1 MVQRPKHRDKRG
13 NTSGGSSTGRSGT
26 KRGGTKNTADPDD
39 MVNQGPLTCPTCGGS
54 GRAGRPTAELDADGM
69 FDGQG
74 KDKCTSCDGT
84 GKQKR

>member
-1 MVQRPKHRDKRG
+1 
-13 NTSGGSSTGRSGT
+13 
-26 KRGGTKNTADPDD
+26 